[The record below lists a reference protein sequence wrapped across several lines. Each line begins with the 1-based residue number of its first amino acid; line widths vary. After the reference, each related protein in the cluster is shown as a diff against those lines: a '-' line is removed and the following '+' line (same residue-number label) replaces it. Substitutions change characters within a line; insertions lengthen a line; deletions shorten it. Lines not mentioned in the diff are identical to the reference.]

1 MLATELKK
9 ANFKQALQILVE
21 DFNAHNI
28 EHSEGGRMGFWIPDV
43 NGEDICGEISRDC
56 DVCFFDN
63 SEIEDKINQ
72 TIQELQ
78 LDIHLLVIHQSS
90 SQLVPNYLPKWFP

>member
-9 ANFKQALQILVE
+9 ANFKHALQILINE
-21 DFNAHNI
+21 FNAHNI
-28 EHSEGGRMGFWIPDV
+28 EHSEGGRMGFWVLDM
-43 NGEDICGEISRDC
+43 NGEPISGEISRDC

-72 TIQELQ
+72 TIQEKVL
-78 LDIHLLVIHQSS
+78 
-90 SQLVPNYLPKWFP
+90 NMGW